1 MRTILVR
8 RAMRTNMI
16 SLCRLEATTLQTEQ
30 LLGGSKQKD
39 QLVHSNKD
47 LSPPPPHAL
56 NPIPRII
63 PILPQFDPMK
73 RLPKRRII
81 HRDVQS
87 QVAIMNHIIT
97 ITRERIASCV
107 EIR

>member
-1 MRTILVR
+1 
-8 RAMRTNMI
+8 
-16 SLCRLEATTLQTEQ
+16 
-30 LLGGSKQKD
+30 
-39 QLVHSNKD
+39 
-47 LSPPPPHAL
+47 
-56 NPIPRII
+56 
-63 PILPQFDPMK
+63 MK

-81 HRDVQS
+81 HRNIQS